1 MTPSCP
7 SQSARRPNEEIF
19 QDKFSIAS
27 IERRVAYPAFDL
39 AIDGL
44 RPGLGSDDLVM
55 RTAIRALEWF
65 CLEHDR
71 PNIALARLF
80 GSKRSARRRIDENQ
94 RVTRS
99 LR

>member
-7 SQSARRPNEEIF
+7 SQSARCPNEEIF

-27 IERRVAYPAFDL
+27 IERRVAYAAFDL
-39 AIDGL
+39 AIDSL
-44 RPGLGSDDLVM
+44 RPGLGSDDLVV

-71 PNIALARLF
+71 PNIALAGLF
-80 GSKRSARRRIDENQ
+80 GSERSAPRRIDEN
-94 RVTRS
+94 
-99 LR
+99 